1 MKMKKTTA
9 FVAATASLALALTG
23 CSADAAG
30 PGASGESKGALAM
43 SFGGLDIQI
52 WVDMIDYMTP
62 IIEDAGYSFV
72 TDDPKW
78 DIQTQVSD
86 WETWIQRGDV
96 KAIMGYPVQS
106 DSMVAV
112 TQQAQAAGIPVLGY
126 ASEWEGTSTSV
137 VLDNFSD
144 GKMLGEEAVA
154 WMEETYGT
162 SVEIPVTLLG
172 YWDTDL
178 GRERS
183 EGIREALDESGLNL
197 AITEIPVVNLDD
209 GYAAVQNQ
217 LTAVPDTKVWL
228 AMASD
233 PALGAYRALM
243 DNGVAEDDPTVLLAS
258 HDATNEVLDINK
270 NPDSF
275 YRISYILPAAELGR
289 ACAEMLIAAAEG
301 KLNGN
306 TSVTPT
312 RVTPENAEKFYTGK

>member
-1 MKMKKTTA
+1 MKKSSA
-9 FVAATASLALALTG
+9 LVAATATLALALTG
-23 CSADAAG
+23 CSAADAG
-30 PGASGESKGALAM
+30 PGSSDDKGSVAM

-52 WVDMIDYMTP
+52 WVDMLSYMEP
-62 IIEDAGYSFV
+62 IIEDAGYELI

-86 WETWIQRGDV
+86 WETWIVRGDV

-112 TQQAQAAGIPVLGY
+112 TQQAQDAGIPVVGY
-126 ASEWEGTSTSV
+126 ASEWEGTSNSV
-137 VLDNFSD
+137 VLDNFAD

-162 SVEIPVTLLG
+162 SAEIPVALLG

-197 AITEIPVVNLDD
+197 DISEIPVVSLDD

-233 PALGAYRALM
+233 PALGAYRALI
-243 DNGVAEDDPTVLLAS
+243 DAGVDPEDPEVILAS

-270 NPDSF
+270 NADSF
-275 YRISYILPAAELGR
+275 YRLSYILPAEELGR

-301 KLNGN
+301 NLSGN
-306 TSVTPT
+306 STVEPT
-312 RVTPENAEKFYTGK
+312 RVTPENADEFYTN